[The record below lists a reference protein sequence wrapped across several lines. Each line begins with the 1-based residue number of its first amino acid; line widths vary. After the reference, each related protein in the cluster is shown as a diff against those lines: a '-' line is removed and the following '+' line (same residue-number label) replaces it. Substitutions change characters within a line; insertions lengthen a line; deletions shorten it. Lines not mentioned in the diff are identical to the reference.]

1 MVRVLI
7 STGEV
12 SGDLQGSLLVSALH
26 RQAARRGLSL
36 EVMAL
41 GGPRME
47 AAGAELLADTAPM
60 GSIGLLEALPLVLPT
75 LRLQARVNRELTARP
90 PDAVVLIDYM
100 GANVRLGQRLR
111 RTLPEIPIT
120 YYIAPQEWAWRMND
134 GGTSSLLSFTDRI
147 LAIFPEEASFYASH
161 GADVT
166 WVGHP
171 LLDLAAARPDRSAAC
186 QQLGLNPDARL
197 LLLLPASRIQELRYL
212 MPVLAEVAARL
223 QACSD
228 LSQHRHQ
235 VAKFLDPGGRQEKK
249 QTCVWIQSQLLT
261 GRGAIRARG
270 CEIEQR
276 MPDPGDIGPMGCIE
290 GRLLWKDRE
299 NPVREAEETA
309 RPAIIHPPGPFLRGD
324 VIRDGDLWQRA
335 TQALTEANIGPHV
348 INQHHR
354 IRRTRRELSVDPG
367 LKSQGGEHQR
377 QRLQETDRPHRGR
390 ICQQL
395 STGGFHSGPAKGH
408 HLKGETPPSR
418 LAVQRRHQETSLQIT
433 GDFTGADQY
442 THHQRC
448 AAGIGPRRPLAM
460 EASRKPQRWSA
471 AGSRGCSRARPTAS
485 AITWSER

>member
-75 LRLQARVNRELTARP
+75 LRLQARVNRELTVRP

-223 QACSD
+223 QARDPSLQVIVPAGLSRFEEPLAQALAAAGVQGRVIPAADADRLKPALFSAAD
-228 LSQHRHQ
+228 LALGKSGTVNLELALQGVPQVVGYRVSRLTAWVARH
-235 VAKFLDPGGRQEKK
+235 VLRFKVDHISP
-249 QTCVWIQSQLLT
+249 VNLLLNERLVPELLQDEFT
-261 GRGAIRARG
+261 VDAFMAQALPLLEDGDCRARMQDG
-270 CEIEQR
+270 YRRLRETLGS
-276 MPDPGDIGPMGCIE
+276 PG
-290 GRLLWKDRE
+290 
-299 NPVREAEETA
+299 V
-309 RPAIIHPPGPFLRGD
+309 
-324 VIRDGDLWQRA
+324 
-335 TQALTEANIGPHV
+335 
-348 INQHHR
+348 
-354 IRRTRRELSVDPG
+354 
-367 LKSQGGEHQR
+367 
-377 QRLQETDRPHRGR
+377 TDR
-390 ICQQL
+390 
-395 STGGFHSGPAKGH
+395 
-408 HLKGETPPSR
+408 
-418 LAVQRRHQETSLQIT
+418 
-433 GDFTGADQY
+433 
-442 THHQRC
+442 
-448 AAGIGPRRPLAM
+448 AA
-460 EASRKPQRWSA
+460 A
-471 AGSRGCSRARPTAS
+471 AILDSIQP
-485 AITWSER
+485 